1 MTLRTFFYQ
10 PITKDY
16 DEYKANKDKH
26 KALNIFMK
34 VIEII
39 LIFGCV
45 IGGLFFLLMVA
56 FPKGLWTGFLRLLW
70 H

>member
-1 MTLRTFFYQ
+1 M
-10 PITKDY
+10 TKDY
-16 DEYKANKDKH
+16 DEYKANKGKY